1 MKKILLLGISLFS
14 AYSFSQNIGIYVEN
28 TTVNIAGTE
37 KEVVLDNAAN
47 WEGHLTLD
55 VVNEGSTDLNV
66 TITRVRMNHVA
77 GTEDAVCWGPDPLTG
92 TCYSKEDVSASDE
105 WSTSIEN
112 LGSQE
117 TGWLALY
124 YYANDNRGDATYRYY
139 LIDENDNKLDSVDVR
154 WDSKT
159 VGTEEATLPE
169 ISVYPNPAKDVL
181 KVKLDNTMDTYGFRI
196 VDILGNVVYHNEKIT
211 SENIDIS
218 SLNSG
223 VYFYSLLSKGE
234 AVKTDRL
241 VVKK

>member
-1 MKKILLLGISLFS
+1 MKKILLLGLSLFS
-14 AYSFSQNIGIYVEN
+14 AYSFSQDIGIYVEN

-37 KEVVLDNAAN
+37 TVVVVEDPNN

-66 TITRVRMNHVA
+66 TIRRVRMDFVT
-77 GTEDAVCWGPDPLTG
+77 GTEDAICWGPDPLTG
-92 TCYSKEDVSASDE
+92 TCYSKEDVSSSDD
-105 WSTSIEN
+105 WSTSLES

-139 LIDENDNKLDSVDVR
+139 VIDENDNKLDSVDVR
-154 WDSKT
+154 WDSQS
-159 VGTEEATLPE
+159 VGTEEASIPE
-169 ISVYPNPAKDVL
+169 ISVYPNPAQNVL
-181 KVKLDNTMDTYGFRI
+181 NVKFDNNGEDYGLRI
-196 VDILGNVVYHNEKIT
+196 VDILGNVVFDEATIT
-211 SENIDIS
+211 SGKIDIS
-218 SLNSG
+218 NLNSG
-223 VYFYSLLSKGE
+223 VYFYSLTHRGE